1 MKESWR
7 DKEARKIIESLNKMN
22 LGPEYEPIK
31 QLYKY
36 LKQWKTDGERIEIDI
51 NFPEINKKFEGI
63 LRRYEN
69 QHTYIKLIHLNTNS
83 T

>member
-1 MKESWR
+1 MKDSWR

-22 LGPEYEPIK
+22 LGPKYSAV
-31 QLYKY
+31 QLLYKS
-36 LKQWKTDGERIEIDI
+36 LKKWKEEGERIEINI
-51 NFPEINKKFEGI
+51 NFPEIDKKFEGV